1 MYIIQPV
8 KVWSVLFRD
17 GAELLAFI
25 VPRVAPQGA
34 IAKWAGYRVIGE
46 ARFGGFRCV
55 RLRLRLKH
63 RHLTNAKTVHTR
75 LGLSYLERAWRLHG
89 HKWMVCQ
96 PTENPRNPPSL
107 GVSPTMSGNGSL

>member
-25 VPRVAPQGA
+25 VPRTVPQGA
-34 IAKWAGYRVIGE
+34 AAKWAGHRVTWE

-55 RLRLRLKH
+55 KLRLRLKH
-63 RHLTNAKTVHTR
+63 RQLTIAKTSHTR
-75 LGLSYLERAWRLHG
+75 LGLSYLGRACRLHG
-89 HKWMVCQ
+89 HKWRVC
-96 PTENPRNPPSL
+96 
-107 GVSPTMSGNGSL
+107 